1 MIFRSYLIKWTYHAA
16 VMLELLTKG
25 ENLRIRTM
33 LFFWFPESFTVH
45 LRKFCSIMPGF
56 LPCTKWSQDKKMVL
70 PYKWQT
76 WSNGIANNTFVKVFK
91 SSFLRKYHLRA
102 KFSLHSILKR
112 HICLHLYLLFARYSR
127 NFSRKSFK
135 FQRCCYYH
143 KSFFM
148 IHAVICVCCCLFIN
162 AMLWSTRC
170 VALVKFWNFVGMVCR
185 SLSYNMREFEIY
197 VKSKLL

>member
-1 MIFRSYLIKWTYHAA
+1 
-16 VMLELLTKG
+16 
-25 ENLRIRTM
+25 M

-56 LPCTKWSQDKKMVL
+56 LPSQNDHRTKKMVL

-91 SSFLRKYHLRA
+91 SSSLRKYHLRA
-102 KFSLHSILKR
+102 KFSFILKR
-112 HICLHLYLLFARYSR
+112 HICFHLYLLFARYSR

-143 KSFFM
+143 KSFFL

-170 VALVKFWNFVGMVCR
+170 VALSYFGISLVWFVETCHITGENSKYMSNHSYCNLSHLFR
-185 SLSYNMREFEIY
+185 FSLLHR
-197 VKSKLL
+197 